1 MEKFYFKRPFDMLLC
16 RVVLVDVN
24 GSVSKLSI
32 AECEELEG
40 GNIPDCLVLVYSIDD
55 HKSFGKYEPEK
66 NTNFEPS
73 FHILF
78 CFLHS
83 ASAHLLK
90 FKTI

>member
-1 MEKFYFKRPFDMLLC
+1 MKRPFDMLLC

-55 HKSFGKYEPEK
+55 HKSFGKYDAERKEY
-66 NTNFEPS
+66 E
-73 FHILF
+73 FHEF
-78 CFLHS
+78 
-83 ASAHLLK
+83 
-90 FKTI
+90 